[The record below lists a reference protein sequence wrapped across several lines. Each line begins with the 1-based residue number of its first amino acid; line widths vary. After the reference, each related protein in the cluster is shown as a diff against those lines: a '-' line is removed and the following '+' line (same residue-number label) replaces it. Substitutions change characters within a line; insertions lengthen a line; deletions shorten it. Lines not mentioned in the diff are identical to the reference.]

1 MSDRNLTLDACTAP
15 VVYRGTVLPEWI
27 DVNDHMNVAYYMLAF
42 DYGIDALWHGFGLSD
57 AFRDDTGSS
66 TFAVEAHIRYLK
78 ELLADDTYVVCSRIL
93 AWDDKRLHQFQ
104 YLFDA
109 VTGALSA
116 TCEWLHLHVD
126 LGTRRVSPW
135 PEPLIAGIAAHPAS
149 GVTGDWPEAAG
160 QKIRIARP
168 LGPVAATA
176 EGVTS

>member
-1 MSDRNLTLDACTAP
+1 MSDRELTLDACTAP
-15 VVYRGTVLPEWI
+15 VVYEGTVLPEWI
-27 DVNDHMNVAYYMLAF
+27 DINNHMNVAYYMLAF

-57 AFRDDTGSS
+57 EYRDDTGSS

-78 ELLADDTYVVCSRIL
+78 ELVADEGFVVCARIL

-109 VTGALSA
+109 ATGALSA

-135 PEPLIAGIAAHPAS
+135 PERLIEGIAAHPAS
-149 GVTGDWPEAAG
+149 AVAGDWPEATG
-160 QKIRIARP
+160 RQIKVVRP
-168 LGPVAATA
+168 LGPVSA
-176 EGVTS
+176 GDPS